1 VPPACG
7 KHSRRPAARGVR
19 HRCTRNHRSAGTPD
33 SQFRVV
39 TGLTGTGTVSVG
51 SADFPGYYLRH
62 KNFEVWLEKNDGT
75 STFASDASFHRRA
88 GLADSAGISYESS
101 NYAGRHLRHYDYLL
115 SVQTPSTTTD
125 KSLVDVMSAP
135 RAGCRQRGSGTA
147 SRLYIGR
154 IRSMYSLGMPNLTR
168 KMKNTGAWLR
178 PAAISAAAACLTVT
192 LTGCGGPDTTHPSA
206 ARAHPAAT
214 THAARFGAVDCREAK
229 CIALTFDAGPSEN
242 SARLL
247 DILKEKQ
254 VPATF
259 FLLGAR
265 HIEKYPELV
274 RRMAAEGHEVASHTW
289 DHKILTQITPAE
301 IREELQRP
309 NDAIER
315 LTGRR
320 PTLMRPP
327 QGRTN
332 ETVHKISREL
342 GLAEVLWSVTAKDY
356 TTTDSALIQRR
367 VLAQADRDGII
378 LLHDIYDGTVP
389 AVPGIIDALKER
401 GYVFVTVPQL
411 LAPGEAQPGRVY
423 R

>member
-1 VPPACG
+1 
-7 KHSRRPAARGVR
+7 
-19 HRCTRNHRSAGTPD
+19 
-33 SQFRVV
+33 
-39 TGLTGTGTVSVG
+39 
-51 SADFPGYYLRH
+51 
-62 KNFEVWLEKNDGT
+62 
-75 STFASDASFHRRA
+75 
-88 GLADSAGISYESS
+88 
-101 NYAGRHLRHYDYLL
+101 
-115 SVQTPSTTTD
+115 
-125 KSLVDVMSAP
+125 
-135 RAGCRQRGSGTA
+135 
-147 SRLYIGR
+147 
-154 IRSMYSLGMPNLTR
+154 MYSLGMPSPTR
-168 KMKNTGAWLR
+168 KTKKTGAWLR
-178 PAAISAAAACLTVT
+178 AVAVSAAAACLAVT
-192 LTGCGGPDTTHPSA
+192 LTGCGSTDVTHPSA
-206 ARAHPAAT
+206 ARGGPAAT
-214 THAARFGAVDCREAK
+214 AQASRFGTADCRRAR

-265 HIEKYPELV
+265 HIEKYPDLV

-289 DHKILTQITPAE
+289 DHKILTQLTPDG
-301 IREELQRP
+301 IREELRRP
-309 NDAIER
+309 DDAIER

-327 QGRTN
+327 QGRTDA
-332 ETVHKISREL
+332 TVHGICREM
-342 GLAEVLWSVTAKDY
+342 GLSEVLWTVTAKDY

-401 GYVFVTVPQL
+401 GFVFVTVPQL
-411 LAPGEAQPGRVY
+411 LAPGTPVPGQVY